1 LKVIPAVVS
10 LAVLGAIFGVV
21 LAVASQK
28 FKVEV
33 DEKIGAIIEILPGA
47 NCGAC
52 GFPGCSGLAEA
63 IVKGEAKIDACV
75 PGKSAVAQKVA
86 EIMGVTVDN
95 IESERK
101 VAQLK
106 CNGGLENCSDRFV
119 YEGIKDCKA
128 AANILNGQKSC
139 DFACLGFG
147 TCASVCPFDAIT
159 MGENNLPIV
168 DYNKCTGC
176 NKCVVECPKHV
187 LELVG
192 ISHTVHVRCRNTEK
206 GKDAKSKCKV
216 ACIKCRLC
224 EKNCPSEA
232 IKVVPPKVGAGSIA
246 IINYDKCTNC
256 GICVEKCPT
265 KSIHFIKD
273 TICSEPTIT
282 KQSPEKKGC
291 AACPAA
297 AACGREV

>member
-1 LKVIPAVVS
+1 MIPAIVS
-10 LAVLGAIFGVV
+10 LAALGAIFGAI

-33 DEKIGAIIEILPGA
+33 DQKIGAITEILPGA

-63 IVKGEAKIDACV
+63 IIKGEAEIGSCIV
-75 PGKSAVAQKVA
+75 GKAAVADRIA
-86 EIMGVTVDN
+86 EIMGISVHAEET
-95 IESERK
+95 ERK

-106 CNGGLENCSDRFV
+106 CNGGLNNCSDRFV
-119 YEGIKDCKA
+119 YDGVKDCKA
-128 AANILNGQKSC
+128 AANILGGQKSC
-139 DFACLGFG
+139 EFACLGFG
-147 TCASVCPFDAIT
+147 TCAKVCPFGAIT
-159 MGENNLPIV
+159 MGEDNLPVV

-192 ISHTVHVRCRNTEK
+192 ITHTVHVRCSNTEK

-216 ACIKCRLC
+216 ACIKCKIC
-224 EKNCPSEA
+224 EKNCPTGA
-232 IKVVPPKVGAGSIA
+232 IKVIPPKNGVGSIA
-246 IINYDKCTNC
+246 IIDYDKCTNC

-265 KSIHFIKD
+265 KTIHFIKD
-273 TICSEPTIT
+273 TICNEPVIA
-282 KQSPEKKGC
+282 KQLPEKEGC

-297 AACGREV
+297 AACGKTE

>member
-1 LKVIPAVVS
+1 MIPAIVS
-10 LAVLGAIFGVV
+10 LAILGAIFGVL

-33 DEKIGAIIEILPGA
+33 NEKIGAIIEVLPGA

-63 IVKGEAKIDACV
+63 IVNGEAKVDACI
-75 PGKSAVAQKVA
+75 PGKAAVAKKVA
-86 EIMGVTVDN
+86 EILGVEVDN
-95 IESERK
+95 LEAERK

-106 CNGGLENCSDRFV
+106 CNGGLDNCTDRFV
-119 YEGIKDCKA
+119 YQGVKDCKA
-128 AANILNGQKSC
+128 AANIFNGQKSC

-147 TCASVCPFDAIT
+147 TCATVCPFGAIT
-159 MGENNLPIV
+159 MGDNNLPIV

-176 NKCVVECPKHV
+176 NVCVINCPKNV

-206 GKDAKSKCKV
+206 GKDAKSNCKV
-216 ACIKCRLC
+216 ACIKCKLC
-224 EKNCPSEA
+224 EKNCPTEA
-232 IKVVPPKVGAGSIA
+232 IKVLPQDGGGSVAVID
-246 IINYDKCTNC
+246 YEKCTNC

-265 KSIHFIKD
+265 KTIHFVKD
-273 TICSEPTIT
+273 TICTEPTIT
-282 KQSPEKKGC
+282 KQSTEKKGC
-291 AACPAA
+291 AGCPAA
-297 AACGREV
+297 AACGKAE

>member
-1 LKVIPAVVS
+1 MIPAIVS
-10 LAVLGAIFGVV
+10 LAVLGAIFGVI
-21 LAVASQK
+21 LAVAGQK

-33 DEKIGAIIEILPGA
+33 DEKIGAIIEVLPGA

-63 IVKGEAKIDACV
+63 IVKGEAEIDSCV
-75 PGKSAVAQKVA
+75 PGKAAVAQKIA
-86 EIMGVTVDN
+86 EIMGVKVENT
-95 IESERK
+95 ETERK

-106 CNGGLENCSDRFV
+106 CNGGLTNCSDRFI
-119 YEGIKDCKA
+119 YEGVQDCKA
-128 AANILNGQKSC
+128 AANILGGQKSC

-147 TCASVCPFDAIT
+147 TCAKVCPFNAIT
-159 MGENNLPIV
+159 MGDNRLPVV

-176 NKCVVECPKHV
+176 NRCVLECPKHV

-192 ISHTVHVRCRNTEK
+192 VTHTVHVRCRNTDK
-206 GKDAKSKCKV
+206 GKDAKANCKE

-224 EKNCPSEA
+224 EKNCPSGA
-232 IKVVPPKVGAGSIA
+232 IKVVPPKVGTGSVA
-246 IINYDKCTNC
+246 IIDYDKCTNC

-265 KSIHFIKD
+265 KAIHFIRD

-282 KQSPEKKGC
+282 KQSPERKGC

-297 AACGREV
+297 AACGRAE